1 MTSQN
6 ITKEYNLEVLRF
18 LEQMKKN
25 PKTFLN
31 IVTLDN
37 VLIYLDGY
45 CNGLIGQLVK
55 KADEEEYIFYKTPD
69 NLVKEYLVA
78 SYLIPESKR
87 ANVINPNYTMIM
99 YFKNKYSS
107 IKEQVEAFLDIA
119 YKCYTYEL
127 AKDEN
132 ENKINN

>member
-18 LEQMKKN
+18 LEQMRKN

-37 VLIYLDGY
+37 VIIYLDGF

-55 KADEEEYIFYKTPD
+55 KAEEDEYIFYKTPD

-87 ANVINPNYTMIM
+87 ANVINPNNTMIM
-99 YFKNKYSS
+99 YFKNKYPK
-107 IKEQVEAFLDIA
+107 ILEQVDAFLDIA
-119 YKCYTYEL
+119 YKCYTYEM
-127 AKDEN
+127 AKDEQ
-132 ENKINN
+132 ENRIEN